1 MDRQALLVSS
11 TSTRSR
17 ELCASCC
24 WPFCLYIE
32 IPDQAANCRKKKKPK
47 YFVRSQEGRP
57 VYFHIQQA
65 LPLHTLLLLHQF
77 DCRAIVA
84 PASASSHSFILL
96 LLLRLLRINS
106 TTKAAICFHL
116 SEKEDAVDA
125 ARASSQELNQAS
137 FVCVCVCCQ
146 RSRNHSGHAT
156 YPIDIATSFP
166 ALRCLC
172 CY

>member
-1 MDRQALLVSS
+1 M
-11 TSTRSR
+11 
-17 ELCASCC
+17 
-24 WPFCLYIE
+24 
-32 IPDQAANCRKKKKPK
+32 
-47 YFVRSQEGRP
+47 RSQEGRP

-65 LPLHTLLLLHQF
+65 LPLHTLLLLYQF

-84 PASASSHSFILL
+84 PASASSHSFILLL

-137 FVCVCVCCQ
+137 FVCVCVCVLSEVKEPFGACHIPYWYCYLLSSSTLFMLLLNLIEIKTLCPKIPFMKHFDEL
-146 RSRNHSGHAT
+146 SRRIRKSAIGFREW
-156 YPIDIATSFP
+156 DI
-166 ALRCLC
+166 
-172 CY
+172 

>member
-1 MDRQALLVSS
+1 M
-11 TSTRSR
+11 
-17 ELCASCC
+17 
-24 WPFCLYIE
+24 
-32 IPDQAANCRKKKKPK
+32 
-47 YFVRSQEGRP
+47 RSQEGRP

-84 PASASSHSFILL
+84 PVPLLLLVLL

-137 FVCVCVCCQ
+137 FVCVCVCVVRGQ
-146 RSRNHSGHAT
+146 GTIRGMPHTLSILLPPFQLYVVYAAIKFN
-156 YPIDIATSFP
+156 
-166 ALRCLC
+166 
-172 CY
+172 

>member
-1 MDRQALLVSS
+1 MERVGIVDRQALLVSS

-17 ELCASCC
+17 ELCAPCC
-24 WPFCLYIE
+24 WQFCLYIE
-32 IPDQAANCRKKKKPK
+32 IPDQAANCRKKKHK

-65 LPLHTLLLLHQF
+65 LPLHTLLLLYQF

-84 PASASSHSFILL
+84 PAPLLLLVLL

-137 FVCVCVCCQ
+137 FVCVCVCVLSEVKEPFGAC
-146 RSRNHSGHAT
+146 HIP
-156 YPIDIATSFP
+156 Y
-166 ALRCLC
+166 
-172 CY
+172 